1 MNDNYFPV
9 ADLKARFGIGKQ
21 AVINRRKHLNIEP
34 RKINNTYVITKD
46 ELNLLDQL
54 DEFLK
59 SNNNPRME
67 DFKPNIVDV
76 NSSDITDITSM
87 NASLE
92 RKSNSPIRNI
102 DLDQPMIQLTIP
114 GFENIEELVVERCLP
129 KLTTL
134 VETIV
139 LSNKSEVDELRQL
152 QEISEQGWW
161 ITTLQ
166 VKKLLGVAPKLQKN
180 ETQWQRGCFIFSKI
194 GKIGNQTAWKVSRVS
209 D

>member
-1 MNDNYFPV
+1 
-9 ADLKARFGIGKQ
+9 
-21 AVINRRKHLNIEP
+21 
-34 RKINNTYVITKD
+34 
-46 ELNLLDQL
+46 
-54 DEFLK
+54 
-59 SNNNPRME
+59 ME

-92 RKSNSPIRNI
+92 RKSNSLIRNI

-114 GFENIEELVVERCLP
+114 GFENIEELVLERCLP

-134 VETIV
+134 LETIV

-194 GKIGNQTAWKVSRVS
+194 GKIGNQTAWKVSRIP